1 MIMEHE
7 TITLSRHATAVAT
20 AERKPPDAVAARPG
34 PAEPAELELF
44 GNQIAELS
52 ARIDAATYELLCHL
66 HEFDRRHGWEGW
78 RSCAHWL
85 NWRTGLDLGAARE
98 KLRVAARPSA
108 AVSAAG
114 RGPAPTRAGS
124 GLPACTAHRPAPGSR
139 CPGTAAQLRV
149 RERRHFQ
156 KPAEV
161 IQAPHQP
168 LRLHLLLQVQV
179 DVAAQGSVRRLRRG
193 DDTAAAVSRRRA
205 AR

>member
-1 MIMEHE
+1 M
-7 TITLSRHATAVAT
+7 RHHGAL
-20 AERKPPDAVAARPG
+20 G
-34 PAEPAELELF
+34 PAPEH
-44 GNQIAELS
+44 GNTRGDEQILQ
-52 ARIDAATYELLCHL
+52 DAQVRL
-66 HEFDRRHGWEGW
+66 H
-78 RSCAHWL
+78 
-85 NWRTGLDLGAARE
+85 
-98 KLRVAARPSA
+98 RVAARHA
-108 AVSAAG
+108 LARDLRHV
-114 RGPAPTRAGS
+114 
-124 GLPACTAHRPAPGSR
+124 
-139 CPGTAAQLRV
+139 QKLRV